1 MGRTIGAAIGAVIV
15 MLFFATV
22 KTHGR
27 NPTSSTPVSTAAQNR
42 AVAKPVADLPVTPR
56 PAH

>member
-22 KTHGR
+22 A
-27 NPTSSTPVSTAAQNR
+27 SSAYRRTAASSPVPASAQNR
-42 AVAKPVADLPVTPR
+42 PAAEVPNAV
-56 PAH
+56 PAQRAH

>member
-27 NPTSSTPVSTAAQNR
+27 NSSSTPVSTAAQNR
-42 AVAKPVADLPVTPR
+42 IAPKPVAELPVAPR

>member
-27 NPTSSTPVSTAAQNR
+27 NSSTSTPVSTTAQDR
-42 AVAKPVADLPVTPR
+42 TVAKPAADLQTR